1 MTPTWRFPVPSLP
14 PLPEDWE
21 PTRATLHAYALAVGA
36 LPRAHAAFHP
46 RWWHISLTV
55 RPDGLVTDSMPLPD
69 GGSFFVRMDLRRHVV
84 VVETSTGEHREVSM
98 AAGLSATEMGEW
110 LIAAAAELG
119 LGGEYVTDK
128 FANDE
133 PRSYDPAAAAAF
145 FHVLTSVELVFAIHR
160 NGLSGEVG
168 PIQLWPHGFDLA
180 FEWFG
185 TRVEEYEEN
194 GEVTE
199 YPSQLN
205 LGFYSAGR
213 AYLYSN
219 PWPFEADRLLAEEL
233 PSGAEW
239 HTEGWEGSI
248 LYYDQVAG
256 KPEADEQVL
265 QYARAVYDAAA
276 PTLTA

>member
-1 MTPTWRFPVPSLP
+1 
-14 PLPEDWE
+14 
-21 PTRATLHAYALAVGA
+21 
-36 LPRAHAAFHP
+36 
-46 RWWHISLTV
+46 
-55 RPDGLVTDSMPLPD
+55 
-69 GGSFFVRMDLRRHVV
+69 MDLRRHVV
-84 VVETSTGEHREVSM
+84 VVETSTGEQREVSM
-98 AAGLSATEMGEW
+98 AAGLTGTEMGEW
-110 LIAAAAELG
+110 LIASAAELG
-119 LGGEYVTDK
+119 LGGEYATEK

-133 PRSYDPAAAAAF
+133 ARSYDPAAAEAF
-145 FHVLTSVELVFAIHR
+145 FHTLTSVEHVLAIHR
-160 NGLSGEVG
+160 NGRSGEVG

-194 GEVTE
+194 GEVSV

-205 LGFYSAGR
+205 LGFYTTGR

-219 PWPFEADRLLAEEL
+219 PWPFEADRLLGEEL

-239 HTEGWEGSI
+239 HTDGWEGSI

-256 KPEADEQVL
+256 KPDADEQVL
-265 QYARAVYDAAA
+265 EYARAVYDAAA